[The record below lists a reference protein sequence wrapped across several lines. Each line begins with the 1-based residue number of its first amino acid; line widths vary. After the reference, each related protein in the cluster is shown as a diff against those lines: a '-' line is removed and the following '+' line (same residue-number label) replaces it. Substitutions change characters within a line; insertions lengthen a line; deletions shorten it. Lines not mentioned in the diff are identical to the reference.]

1 MFELKKLSIDDVR
14 NIYEMLQEIPSEENG
29 LINKANGL
37 TYDII
42 CIEEVIICHLIKLN
56 IYQTLIRIIKKCI
69 NLDLKNQT

>member
-1 MFELKKLSIDDVR
+1 MFELKKLSIDYVR

-42 CIEEVIICHLIKLN
+42 CIEEVIICHLIN
-56 IYQTLIRIIKKCI
+56 
-69 NLDLKNQT
+69 